1 MILIV
6 SLFKAKEEKCIEN
19 DVKIRIFTF
28 MFLNADITINILSN
42 IFKLSVVVL
51 NTIMEGTV
59 SQISFP
65 CPKSNFMQFRKSDFQ
80 KLLNVSRF

>member
-1 MILIV
+1 
-6 SLFKAKEEKCIEN
+6 
-19 DVKIRIFTF
+19 

-65 CPKSNFMQFRKSDFQ
+65 GPKSNFTQFRKSVFQ
-80 KLLNVSRF
+80 KLLNVSPF

>member
-1 MILIV
+1 
-6 SLFKAKEEKCIEN
+6 
-19 DVKIRIFTF
+19 

-51 NTIMEGTV
+51 NIIMEGTV
-59 SQISFP
+59 SQISFSG
-65 CPKSNFMQFRKSDFQ
+65 PKSNFMQFRKSDFQ

>member
-1 MILIV
+1 
-6 SLFKAKEEKCIEN
+6 
-19 DVKIRIFTF
+19 
-28 MFLNADITINILSN
+28 MFLNADISVNISLN

-65 CPKSNFMQFRKSDFQ
+65 GPKSNFMQFRKLNFQ
-80 KLLNVSRF
+80 KLQNVSRFLPKKTN

>member
-1 MILIV
+1 
-6 SLFKAKEEKCIEN
+6 
-19 DVKIRIFTF
+19 

-59 SQISFP
+59 SQIS
-65 CPKSNFMQFRKSDFQ
+65 NFMQFRKSDFQ

>member
-1 MILIV
+1 
-6 SLFKAKEEKCIEN
+6 
-19 DVKIRIFTF
+19 

-51 NTIMEGTV
+51 NTFMEGTV

-65 CPKSNFMQFRKSDFQ
+65 GPKSNFMEFRKSDFQ